1 MSFAERAAE
10 KVRSADQVA
19 GVVQVFIRT
28 DPFNP
33 NAAQKSLSG
42 SVTFNQPTS
51 DTRVISGAVT
61 RILDRIWRE
70 GFAWKKAGVM
80 MLDLTA
86 KGSAPLSLFDTVPKH
101 NDRLMLAIDTIN
113 AKHGRGSVGLG
124 LAGKNQDWRMRRE
137 NLSPSFTTKWE
148 DLAKVVMG

>member
-10 KVRSADQVA
+10 KVRS
-19 GVVQVFIRT
+19 
-28 DPFNP
+28 
-33 NAAQKSLSG
+33 
-42 SVTFNQPTS
+42 
-51 DTRVISGAVT
+51 
-61 RILDRIWRE
+61 
-70 GFAWKKAGVM
+70 
-80 MLDLTA
+80 
-86 KGSAPLSLFDTVPKH
+86 
-101 NDRLMLAIDTIN
+101 

>member
-10 KVRSADQVA
+10 KVRSANQVA

-28 DPFNP
+28 DSFNP

-42 SVTFNQPTS
+42 SVTFDQPTN
-51 DTRVISGAVT
+51 DTRAISGAVA

-86 KGSAPLSLFDTVPKH
+86 RGSTPLSLFDTISKH
-101 NDRLMLAIDTIN
+101 NDGLMLAIDTIN
-113 AKHGRGSVGLG
+113 ARHGRGSVGLG

-148 DLAKVVMG
+148 DLVKVVMG